1 MSHIGIGGNLIQPN
15 KQCLSCKYWEPA
27 HKSYFGF
34 SIGGGCKAGY
44 CKKRRKEMIKLEVE
58 EYCDDC
64 PEFDAHVEKE
74 VLFAGYSK
82 KYCNTNI
89 TCEHKDK
96 CKRLKDMIEKEAKK
110 RND

>member
-1 MSHIGIGGNLIQPN
+1 
-15 KQCLSCKYWEPA
+15 
-27 HKSYFGF
+27 
-34 SIGGGCKAGY
+34 
-44 CKKRRKEMIKLEVE
+44 MIKLEVE

-110 RND
+110 RNDQIRKCRSGKSRADGVYY

>member
-1 MSHIGIGGNLIQPN
+1 ML
-15 KQCLSCKYWEPA
+15 
-27 HKSYFGF
+27 
-34 SIGGGCKAGY
+34 
-44 CKKRRKEMIKLEVE
+44 
-58 EYCDDC
+58 DC

>member
-1 MSHIGIGGNLIQPN
+1 MTVRNEVTS
-15 KQCLSCKYWEPA
+15 CLREQNYVELN
-27 HKSYFGF
+27 G
-34 SIGGGCKAGY
+34 
-44 CKKRRKEMIKLEVE
+44 KRRKRTPVSYTHLDVYKRQ
-58 EYCDDC
+58 CDDC

>member
-1 MSHIGIGGNLIQPN
+1 
-15 KQCLSCKYWEPA
+15 
-27 HKSYFGF
+27 
-34 SIGGGCKAGY
+34 
-44 CKKRRKEMIKLEVE
+44 MIKLEVE

-64 PEFDAHVEKE
+64 PEFDAHVEKV

-96 CKRLKDMIEKEAKK
+96 CKRLKDMIEKETKK